1 MRTIFFVAMLA
12 LTGLVF
18 ASNASAGEKQDAPA
32 PVAEAQADAPSS
44 CKSGACA
51 GPVARAAYAPVRFFK
66 THKPVRRASKRVLCV
81 GKRTIHFAAC
91 GVARTAEVVV
101 VQPIKNARARACAR
115 RAARS
120 SGCN

>member
-51 GPVARAAYAPVRFFK
+51 GPVARAACAPVRFFK

-91 GVARTAEVVV
+91 GVA
-101 VQPIKNARARACAR
+101 PYC
-115 RAARS
+115 
-120 SGCN
+120 

>member
-32 PVAEAQADAPSS
+32 PVAEAQADAT

-51 GPVARAAYAPVRFFK
+51 GPVARAACAPVRFFK
-66 THKPVRRASKRVLCV
+66 THKPVRCASKGVLCV